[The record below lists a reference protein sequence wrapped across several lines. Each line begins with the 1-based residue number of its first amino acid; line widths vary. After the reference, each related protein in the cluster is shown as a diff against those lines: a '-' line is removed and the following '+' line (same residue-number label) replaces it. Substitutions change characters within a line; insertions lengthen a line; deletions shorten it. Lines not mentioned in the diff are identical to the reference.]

1 MRFSF
6 LIILTLILSASGL
19 SQIKPNTT
27 LTKTADKD
35 IEYINRMRREI
46 QKAENAPTDIEILRR
61 HSAADI
67 VLIPDGMPP
76 VTGQENA
83 LKMMKQFWEVFE
95 VKTDY
100 YSEEVKIIGDTAID
114 RGWAKETLKNKKT
127 NELTENQSNY
137 LWISKKDKNG
147 VWKQTY
153 VIWNKRSK

>member
-147 VWKQTY
+147 VWKQIY
-153 VIWNKRSK
+153 VIWNKRSE